1 MKLII
6 SDTVVAVKYFKPQKR
21 APLPMVKE
29 QIPII
34 KSLIHTLEDR
44 EINDLMFGIK
54 KGIRIIKA
62 RKYRKNAM
70 VKGST
75 FGSRSLI
82 KTKDVA
88 HIIET
93 KMPMKIAIIG
103 DKTILLFARIISDHS
118 IH

>member
-6 SDTVVAVKYFKPQKR
+6 NDTVVAGKYFKPQKT
-21 APLPMVKE
+21 APLPIVKA

-34 KSLIHTLEDR
+34 NSLIHILEDW
-44 EINDLMFGIK
+44 EIKDFIFGAK
-54 KGIRIIKA
+54 KGISIRKA
-62 RKYRKNAM
+62 RKYLRPAIVNGPIN
-70 VKGST
+70 GSNILT
-75 FGSRSLI
+75 

-103 DKTILLFARIISDHS
+103 DRTILLFARIISDHN
-118 IH
+118 IN